1 MDGTRLAAPRRWG
14 PGRGSQEAVR
24 HVQQGATQPPFVRA
38 PMVIKAVDGPG
49 GVGAPDA
56 CGYGGGQH
64 VVWHR
69 FGFVVVAAAESPQA

>member
-1 MDGTRLAAPRRWG
+1 
-14 PGRGSQEAVR
+14 
-24 HVQQGATQPPFVRA
+24 
-38 PMVIKAVDGPG
+38 MVIKAVDGPG